1 MKSRIL
7 RYANQQKG
15 SSGPFLTD
23 IFIEKLDCGLNR
35 CMIDNKY
42 TKIYN
47 QITTRAIS
55 RTIIGYRENHHVV
68 PRSMG
73 GTNAKSNMV
82 ALTAREHFICHWLL
96 TKMVTGADR
105 AKMVYALRMMRVSND
120 LQNRYET
127 KITARVYEKYK
138 KEHAIN
144 LSIMR
149 AGRPAWNKG
158 IKLEGEAL
166 EKSRERTRNR
176 KPQSPE
182 TKAAVSKMISERQTG
197 SKRSI
202 TTKAKMSAAS
212 KGILKGPHSEQH
224 KLAISLGGKGVKKV
238 STHGASVAAANRGC
252 ISINKDNIEK
262 KVKAEVLDSWLSQG
276 WKLGGRKRLAQ

>member
-1 MKSRIL
+1 M
-7 RYANQQKG
+7 
-15 SSGPFLTD
+15 D
-23 IFIEKLDCGLNR
+23 IFIRKLDYGLNR
-35 CMIDNKY
+35 CMTDNKY
-42 TKIYN
+42 TKTYN

-55 RTIIGYRENHHVV
+55 RIIVGYRENHHVV

-73 GTNAKSNMV
+73 GTNAKSNIV
-82 ALTAREHFICHWLL
+82 SLTAREHFICHWLL

-158 IKLEGEAL
+158 I
-166 EKSRERTRNR
+166 
-176 KPQSPE
+176 PQSE
-182 TKAAVSKMISERQTG
+182 EHKQKNREAALKRPPRTNESIAKGLLKTVGR
-197 SKRSI
+197 KRSEEFKLAQSI
-202 TTKAKMSAAS
+202 RFIGIPKGPQTKEHRQAISAAS
-212 KGILKGPHSEQH
+212 KG
-224 KLAISLGGKGVKKV
+224 VKKG
-238 STHGASVAAANRGC
+238 STHRANVAAAVTGN

-262 KVKAEVLDSWLSQG
+262 KVKAEVLDSWLLQG

>member
-1 MKSRIL
+1 
-7 RYANQQKG
+7 
-15 SSGPFLTD
+15 
-23 IFIEKLDCGLNR
+23 
-35 CMIDNKY
+35 MIDNKY
-42 TKIYN
+42 TRIYN
-47 QITTRAIS
+47 RITARATE
-55 RTIIGYRENHHVV
+55 RALIGYRENHHVV

-82 ALTAREHFICHWLL
+82 SLTAREHFICHWLL

-149 AGRPAWNKG
+149 TGKTPWNKG
-158 IKLEGEAL
+158 GAILTDEQRKRISDAA
-166 EKSRERTRNR
+166 KNR
-176 KPQSPE
+176 PKPSAE
-182 TKAAVSKMISERQTG
+182 SIAKNSAARIG
-197 SKRSI
+197 LHRSDA
-202 TTKAKMSAAS
+202 TKAKMSAAS

-238 STHGASVAAANRGC
+238 STHGANVAAANRGC
-252 ISINKDNIEK
+252 LSINKDNIEK
-262 KVKAEVLDSWLSQG
+262 KVKQDAIQTWLLQG

>member
-1 MKSRIL
+1 
-7 RYANQQKG
+7 
-15 SSGPFLTD
+15 
-23 IFIEKLDCGLNR
+23 
-35 CMIDNKY
+35 MIDNKY
-42 TKIYN
+42 TRIYN
-47 QITTRAIS
+47 RITARATE
-55 RTIIGYRENHHVV
+55 RALIGYRENHHVI

-82 ALTAREHFICHWLL
+82 SLTAREHFICHWLL

-149 AGRPAWNKG
+149 TGKPAWNKG
-158 IKLEGEAL
+158 V
-166 EKSRERTRNR
+166 
-176 KPQSPE
+176 PQSEAHKQKNREAALRRPKPSAESIAKNSAARLGLKRSDE
-182 TKAAVSKMISERQTG
+182 TKLKQSMALRGRSKGPMSEEQ
-197 SKRSI
+197 KQARSI
-202 TTKAKMSAAS
+202 TM
-212 KGILKGPHSEQH
+212 KGKPKIKS
-224 KLAISLGGKGVKKV
+224 
-238 STHGASVAAANRGC
+238 HGANVAAANRGC
-252 ISINKDNIEK
+252 VSINKDNIEK

-276 WKLGGRKRLAQ
+276 WNLGGRKRLAQ

>member
-1 MKSRIL
+1 
-7 RYANQQKG
+7 
-15 SSGPFLTD
+15 
-23 IFIEKLDCGLNR
+23 
-35 CMIDNKY
+35 MIDNKY
-42 TKIYN
+42 SRIYN
-47 QITTRAIS
+47 RITARATE
-55 RTIIGYRENHHVV
+55 RALIGYRENHHVI

-82 ALTAREHFICHWLL
+82 SLTAREHFICHWLL

-149 AGRPAWNKG
+149 TGKTPWNKG
-158 IKLEGEAL
+158 GAPLTDEQRKRISDAAK
-166 EKSRERTRNR
+166 NR
-176 KPQSPE
+176 PRASAESIAKNSAARRGLKRSDE
-182 TKAAVSKMISERQTG
+182 TKLKQSVAL
-197 SKRSI
+197 
-202 TTKAKMSAAS
+202 
-212 KGILKGPHSEQH
+212 KGRLKGPMSEEE
-224 KLAISLGGKGVKKV
+224 KLKRSMTQKGVSKIK
-238 STHGASVAAANRGC
+238 THGANVAAAVTGN

-276 WKLGGRKRLAQ
+276 WNLGGRKRLAQ